1 MRTLLIGALAATLA
15 GCSCLLPPQ
24 ASMDACTDGF
34 ACFDR
39 AAAERIR
46 PEPAL
51 FDGATKKVKA
61 RIAKTVKPSSAD
73 TRDRV
78 TLPDAKEAKPATIT
92 AKVEPPPVQ
101 PAETSDPL
109 INKAKATIA
118 AELEDPA
125 SAEFV
130 EMNRAVRKTMLGES
144 DDTICGRVKGKKT
157 SGEDTG
163 ERLFLYLVEED
174 QAYVVDGAAGSAAAS
189 AYRNICK

>member
-1 MRTLLIGALAATLA
+1 
-15 GCSCLLPPQ
+15 
-24 ASMDACTDGF
+24 
-34 ACFDR
+34 
-39 AAAERIR
+39 
-46 PEPAL
+46 
-51 FDGATKKVKA
+51 V
-61 RIAKTVKPSSAD
+61 D

-78 TLPDAKEAKPATIT
+78 TLPDAKEAKSAAIT
-92 AKVEPPPVQ
+92 AKVEPLPVQ

>member
-15 GCSCLLPPQ
+15 GCGCHLPPQ

-34 ACFDR
+34 ACFDS
-39 AAAERIR
+39 AAAE
-46 PEPAL
+46 PTKSAPTL
-51 FDGATKKVKA
+51 FDGAEKKVKA

-73 TRDRV
+73 TRNMV
-78 TLPDAKEAKPATIT
+78 THPNAKEAKSATIT
-92 AKVEPPPVQ
+92 AKAEPPSVQ

-130 EMNRAVRKTMLGES
+130 EMNRAVRKTMLGQS
-144 DDTICGRVKGKKT
+144 ADTICGRVKGKKT
-157 SGEDTG
+157 SDEDTG
-163 ERLFLYLVEED
+163 DRLFLYLVEED
-174 QAYVVDGAAGSAAAS
+174 QAYVVDGAAGSVAAS